1 MGRDE
6 MIQTLRQLAPVL
18 AARGIEH
25 LYLFGSVA
33 RNYAG
38 EASDVDLAFDAA
50 PDAVFD
56 AFDMGGVVMDLMDA
70 LGRKVD
76 LVERRSMSPEFADRL
91 TSELVQVF

>member
-6 MIQTLRQLAPVL
+6 TIQALRQLASVL

-33 RNYAG
+33 RNDAG

-50 PDAVFD
+50 PDTAFD
-56 AFDMGGVVMDLMDA
+56 AFDMGGVVMDLMDD

-76 LVERRSMSPEFADRL
+76 LVERRSMSPEFAARIAPDIVRI
-91 TSELVQVF
+91 F